1 MTFTLTDLIQ
11 DVYFKIGKASIK
23 TVTGGSTTTFE
34 VSGDADKHGKSD
46 VWKNGLAIVVS
57 TTDGLAPQGEYST
70 ISGYNDDTATW
81 TIGTLTAV
89 IGAGDEVL
97 FTDSIFPVEA
107 IIRAVNLAFENKIG
121 KLEFV
126 DKTTLKILDDTIMYV
141 SQLEWKHPSPHAIDM
156 IPDGDDEPFPLFD
169 FRYEPATAG
178 SAGNIW
184 FNRQFPT
191 DSVLHIWYM
200 AYHPQVADY
209 DDEIDERIPRELL
222 LYATVC
228 EVLEWKANQTQEKK
242 YMQMYDKFRKD
253 FQFEF
258 GKKSLPG
265 KTQKRMKMPGMY

>member
-1 MTFTLTDLIQ
+1 M
-11 DVYFKIGKASIK
+11 
-23 TVTGGSTTTFE
+23 
-34 VSGDADKHGKSD
+34 
-46 VWKNGLAIVVS
+46 
-57 TTDGLAPQGEYST
+57 
-70 ISGYNDDTATW
+70 
-81 TIGTLTAV
+81 
-89 IGAGDEVL
+89 
-97 FTDSIFPVEA
+97 
-107 IIRAVNLAFENKIG
+107 
-121 KLEFV
+121 
-126 DKTTLKILDDTIMYV
+126 
-141 SQLEWKHPSPHAIDM
+141 EWKHPSPHAIDM
-156 IPDGDDEPFPLFD
+156 NPDGDDEPFPLFD

-209 DDEIDERIPRELL
+209 DDEIDKRIPRELL
-222 LYATVC
+222 LYGTVC